1 MIPMLSL
8 LLGSGIVGSI
18 AITYLGQYINSRHI
32 ALFFSSLAIVIWVM
46 ITQQIN
52 FQDTSLQLL
61 ESYRWIDA
69 LNIRFTLGIDG
80 LSYLF
85 VTLTLVVNLIV
96 ILSTYWLDYEDM
108 SFYLA
113 LFLFMQSMVAGVFLT
128 FDAIAFY
135 LFWEGMLIPMYL
147 CIGMFGSSLRSK
159 AATKFFLYTFIGSLC
174 MLIGLVYMGLS
185 AQSFSFLAM
194 QDLALTLTEQ
204 KWLFLA
210 LLFAFAVKVP
220 MFPLHTWLPDAHT
233 EAPQSGSVILAAL
246 MLKVGAYG
254 LMRLSLPLLPDA
266 SQYFANFMITLS
278 LIAILYVGVVAY
290 SQRDIKRLIA
300 YSSVAHM
307 GFVTLG
313 IFLTFGASSIDTAS
327 FGYMG
332 AVIQM
337 VAHAF
342 GSGALFLAF
351 GWLYQRYPIREI
363 DQYRGLATQLPKF
376 SMFFLLYVFS
386 TIGVPLTA
394 GFVGEWM
401 VIVSAIAYSPLLGG
415 VCALTIVIS
424 SIYLLSMFRSVFFG
438 EPTEAITSL
447 RDIDGYAYGVLL
459 LVAILILLIGI
470 YPQLI
475 IEVCGESVRK
485 LTAVAMISKVSI

>member
-8 LLGSGIVGSI
+8 LLGSGILGSI
-18 AITYLGQYINSRHI
+18 AVIYLGQYINSRHV
-32 ALFFSSLAIVIWVM
+32 ALVCCTLTLVLWAF
-46 ITQQIN
+46 ITQQMD
-52 FQDTSLQLL
+52 FQDPSIQLI
-61 ESYRWIDA
+61 ESYSWIDA
-69 LNIRFTLGIDG
+69 LNIRFILGIDG
-80 LSYLF
+80 LSYVF
-85 VTLTLVVNLIV
+85 VTLTLLVNFIV
-96 ILSTYWLDYEDM
+96 ILSTYWLEYEDM
-108 SFYLA
+108 GFYLA

-147 CIGMFGSSLRSK
+147 CIGMFGSSQRSK
-159 AATKFFLYTFIGSLC
+159 AAMKFFLYTFIGSLC
-174 MLIGLVYMGLS
+174 MLVGLIYMGFS
-185 AQSFSFLAM
+185 AQSFSFMAM
-194 QDLALTLTEQ
+194 QDLTLSLTEQ

-266 SQYFANFMITLS
+266 SHYFANFMIGLS
-278 LIAILYVGVVAY
+278 LIAILYVGIVAY

-313 IFLTFGASSIDTAS
+313 IFLAFGASTIESAS

-351 GWLYQRYPIREI
+351 GWLYQRYPIREVEH
-363 DQYRGLATQLPKF
+363 YRGLATQIPKF

-401 VIVSAIAYSPLLGG
+401 VIVSAIAKSPLLGG
-415 VCALTIVIS
+415 LCALTVVI
-424 SIYLLSMFRSVFFG
+424 
-438 EPTEAITSL
+438 
-447 RDIDGYAYGVLL
+447 
-459 LVAILILLIGI
+459 
-470 YPQLI
+470 
-475 IEVCGESVRK
+475 
-485 LTAVAMISKVSI
+485 